1 MFIGKVSLCAV
12 NYKVNR
18 LPFVGVVFAELARF
32 RLIGDDVIK
41 LRPSATRGACTI
53 NSSLRQNK

>member
-12 NYKVNR
+12 KYKVSR

-32 RLIGDDVIK
+32 SLIGDDVIK
-41 LRPSATRGACTI
+41 LRPSATRGACEI
-53 NSSLRQNK
+53 N